1 MKPRKMKTWR
11 GWCVVRPNGI
21 TDIMGVFRG
30 KGEAIDCCLS
40 SERVAIVEVREVPPK
55 RRRGSR

>member
-1 MKPRKMKTWR
+1 M
-11 GWCVVRPNGI
+11 VRPNGI